1 LIGSK
6 ETRRA
11 SLGFTGDDIPNAI
24 AWIASEAEALGA
36 TERQC
41 FGAQLCAEE
50 ILINAVSHGARRRLS
65 IIITLESLQD
75 RLRLTLR
82 DDGAAFD
89 LAEAPAREADATL
102 EKSRPGGWG
111 VALVRRFADHVHWRR
126 EGDRNVVVLDFVS
139 ARGA

>member
-1 LIGSK
+1 MIGSG
-6 ETRRA
+6 ETRA
-11 SLGFTGDDIPNAI
+11 NLSVTDADLPNAV

-50 ILINAVSHGARRRLS
+50 ILVNALSHGGRSRLS
-65 IIITLESLQD
+65 IVITLESLQD

-89 LAEAPAREADATL
+89 LAEAPARMIDATL
-102 EKSRPGGWG
+102 DESRLGGWG
-111 VALVRRFADHVHWRR
+111 VALVRRFADHVQWRR
-126 EGDRNVVVLDFVS
+126 EGDRNVVVLDFIG

>member
-6 ETRRA
+6 ETRRV
-11 SLGFTGDDIPNAI
+11 SLGVTGDDIPNAI
-24 AWIASEAEALGA
+24 AWIASEAEALGG

-41 FGAQLCAEE
+41 LGAQLCAEE
-50 ILINAVSHGARRRLS
+50 ILVNALSHGEQARLS
-65 IIITLESLQD
+65 IVITLESLQD

-89 LAEAPAREADATL
+89 LAEAPAREVDATL
-102 EKSRPGGWG
+102 DESRPGGWG

>member
-1 LIGSK
+1 LIGSG
-6 ETRRA
+6 ETRA
-11 SLGFTGDDIPNAI
+11 SLSVTDADLPNAV

-50 ILINAVSHGARRRLS
+50 ILVNALSHGGRARLS
-65 IIITLESLQD
+65 IVITLESLQD

-89 LAEAPAREADATL
+89 LAEAPARKIDATL

-111 VALVRRFADHVHWRR
+111 VALVRRFADHVQWRR
-126 EGDRNVVVLDFVS
+126 EGDRNVVILDFVS

>member
-11 SLGFTGDDIPNAI
+11 SLDVTGDDIPSAV
-24 AWIASEAEALGA
+24 AWIASEAEALGG

-65 IIITLESLQD
+65 IIITLELLQD

-89 LAEAPAREADATL
+89 LAEAPAREADASL

-139 ARGA
+139 ARGG